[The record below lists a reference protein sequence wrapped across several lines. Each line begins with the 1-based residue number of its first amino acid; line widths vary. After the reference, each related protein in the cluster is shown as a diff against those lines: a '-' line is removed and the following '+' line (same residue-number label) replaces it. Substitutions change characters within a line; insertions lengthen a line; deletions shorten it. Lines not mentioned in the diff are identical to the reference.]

1 MNTNVGSVDRVIRFL
16 FAAVLFSLSLVIY
29 SGSWVG
35 TLLLVAGAVMLA
47 TALFGFCGL
56 YSLLGINTQQSPE

>member
-1 MNTNVGSVDRVIRFL
+1 MNTNVGSFDRVIRFL
-16 FAAVLFSLSLVIY
+16 LAAVLFSLSLMVY

-56 YSLLGINTQQSPE
+56 YNLLGINTQQSPE